1 MNEKDFDKYV
11 YFICRAENFAVV
23 IRPDKKKT
31 VDGEVVFEE
40 GLRLEFHN
48 KMLRLEN
55 DEANQG
61 VIAKLREKIKAEES
75 MDPKRRSFFEETKP
89 ETMIP
94 ETMVKEK
101 LDEKNKEIEEL
112 KEKLS
117 QKDKPADKDKIIT
130 FRNNPSDEGWIK
142 GEK

>member
-1 MNEKDFDKYV
+1 
-11 YFICRAENFAVV
+11 
-23 IRPDKKKT
+23 
-31 VDGEVVFEE
+31 
-40 GLRLEFHN
+40 
-48 KMLRLEN
+48 
-55 DEANQG
+55 
-61 VIAKLREKIKAEES
+61 

-117 QKDKPADKDKIIT
+117 QKDKPADKDKK
-130 FRNNPSDEGWIK
+130 DK
-142 GEK
+142 